1 MIDTDKFISRNKYL
15 DNIQKDFMKRF
26 FNKYPEQA
34 SLIDEWDFNIP
45 AEKFLSIV
53 KTFNRK
59 NCPKDSII
67 NLKEN
72 TDFTY
77 LGTYEG
83 DYYYHIK
90 THKGSVAIASNNI
103 RPNIWSELPEWYKLD
118 CYDYLLEDFSIN
130 DNFNFGINDTWV
142 FGGAKWDIA
151 LKHTDMYWKRYTEMA
166 KAIIVFRVS
175 NKGKFLYILND
186 SLKLKS
192 VQNQSGK
199 VIFADKDDD
208 YDINNFL
215 EIDFIREK
223 LKK

>member
-1 MIDTDKFISRNKYL
+1 MIDTDKFIGRNKYL
-15 DNIQKDFMKRF
+15 DPMQKDFMKKF

-34 SLIDEWDFNIP
+34 KLIDEWDFNIP
-45 AEKFLSIV
+45 AKKFLSIV
-53 KTFNRK
+53 KTFSRK
-59 NCPKDSII
+59 NCPKDSIK
-67 NLKEN
+67 NLEEN

-83 DYYYHIK
+83 DYYYHIM
-90 THKGSVAIASNNI
+90 THKGSVSLASNSV
-103 RPNIWSELPEWYKLD
+103 RPNAWTELPKWYSLD
-118 CYDYLLEDFSIN
+118 CYDYVLEDFSIK
-130 DNFNFGINDTWV
+130 DNFNFGVNDKWL

-166 KAIIVFRVS
+166 KATIIFRLG

-186 SLKLKS
+186 NLKLKT
-192 VQNQSGK
+192 VQDQTGK
-199 VIFADKDDD
+199 VIFTDKDDD
-208 YDINNFL
+208 YDINDFL